1 MSGSVSLRLPGAAAD
16 LREEQVDTERCAL
29 VFEVALQ
36 LGDLLAKHVWR
47 VSDTT
52 DHAEP
57 ACVADGCC
65 ELRAG
70 GDVHAGEHDGVV
82 DLEEVGG
89 GGADLL

>member
-16 LREEQVDTERCAL
+16 LREKQVDTERRAL

-36 LGDLLAKHVWR
+36 LCDLLAQHVGR
-47 VSDTT
+47 VSDST
-52 DHAEP
+52 DHAEA

-70 GDVHAGEHDGVV
+70 GHVHAGEHDRVV
-82 DLEEVGG
+82 NLQEVGG